1 MNMSILAK
9 LTKGIQETMDSFV
22 SQMRSN
28 AGMHFC
34 RLPGPYLSYITFQ
47 SALQEALSIYFQAR
61 KEWADGK
68 QRGIAVSMMKT
79 ARAGLEVRSSITSKG
94 IPEAIN
100 SSSSPL
106 YVLRGE
112 LVSEPTA
119 TAMAPHA
126 PTHTCAMDWRIQ
138 FPVHAVL
145 SVQLDRGGSVPGWPF
160 CATCSRTARSERL
173 SVHTA

>member
-1 MNMSILAK
+1 MSILAK

-126 PTHTCAMDWRIQ
+126 PTHTCAMA
-138 FPVHAVL
+138 FV
-145 SVQLDRGGSVPGWPF
+145 
-160 CATCSRTARSERL
+160 RTATPF
-173 SVHTA
+173 VHTCVWRRLPFLFTHVYGPLCSHVCT